1 LNLERTEPE
10 HIGASIEEQ
19 YKERNNLQKKEQ
31 YTRRETIYKGKS
43 KLQEE
48 EQYTRRSDS
57 DDSARPKEE

>member
-10 HIGASIEEQ
+10 HIGASEEEQ
-19 YKERNNLQKKEQ
+19 YKGRNNIQEEEQ
-31 YTRRETIYKGKS
+31 YTRRETIYKGKN

-57 DDSARPKEE
+57 NDGARTERE